1 MGIAIGDLL
10 ENDFFK
16 DFEVV
21 AGHKGLNR
29 EIQGFAVL
37 EAPDAYRWTV
47 GKELV
52 FSSGYV
58 LAKEPDTIRKAFEE
72 RTFDK
77 IAGFILKRGRFV
89 REIPED
95 IIALFEVN
103 DIPLLTMPFAMSW
116 MELMNQVN
124 ITVMNQTMR
133 RFSIW
138 NSASSKNNLT
148 YKEQKIRKILQAV
161 EMEMDFPAFLYDVTE
176 GKSYYSS
183 SNFKRITEQYHLEE
197 TDYWMPK
204 QPYTQHVLCDYI
216 HMTRY
221 RLKNPAHVNGP
232 RVSWVVIP
240 IVMSG
245 ITYAYFVVMESQDFL
260 DFYDEYSIRIAY
272 LMLQGVYEQT
282 MLAWD
287 AGNIGFE
294 NFIHMMMS
302 EREEEQEKLIYQ
314 AEALGISMNT
324 KYACILF
331 QQKNEAYSAR
341 AERDHF
347 INVMRKSV
355 MGKESRLAL
364 LNENQGVIL
373 IEQGDVLEENRYKL
387 TEIVREYEQL
397 LRKESQE
404 MRLEFG
410 ISLKT
415 TTLMNIKQTIERCQ
429 KAIKMGSILYPDEN
443 IWFYEKLGLLAW
455 IEVPED
461 ELEGMLEKYREL
473 LKEQKNAEL
482 LKTLKVYL
490 ENNMNYS
497 TTAEKLYLNINTIR
511 KRIDKVNSLLS
522 VDWSNYVQR
531 MEIELLLQFLKL

>member
-16 DFEVV
+16 EFEVI

-95 IIALFEVN
+95 VVALFEKY

-138 NSASSKNNLT
+138 NSGSQINNLT

-161 EMEMDFPAFLYDVTE
+161 EVEMDFPAFLYDVTE

-197 TDYWMPK
+197 TDYWMPRL
-204 QPYTQHVLCDYI
+204 PYTQHELCDYI

-240 IVMSG
+240 IIMSG

-294 NFIHMMMS
+294 NFIHMVMS
-302 EREEEQEKLIYQ
+302 EQAKEQEKLTYQ
-314 AEALGISMNT
+314 AEALGISMDA
-324 KYACILF
+324 KYICMF
-331 QQKNEAYSAR
+331 FVQKNEAYSAR
-341 AERDHF
+341 AQRKHF
-347 INVMRKSV
+347 INAMRKSS

-364 LNENQGVIL
+364 LGENQGAIL
-373 IEQGDVLEENRYKL
+373 LEQGEILEDSRLKLEEITK
-387 TEIVREYEQL
+387 EYVQL
-397 LRKESQE
+397 LEKECQGME
-404 MRLEFG
+404 LEFG
-410 ISLKT
+410 ISLKA
-415 TTLMNIKQTIERCQ
+415 TTLLEIKQTIEKCQ
-429 KAIKMGSILYPDEN
+429 KAIHMGSILYSDEKV
-443 IWFYEKLGLLAW
+443 WFYENLGLLAW
-455 IEVPED
+455 IDVPQE
-461 ELEGMLEKYREL
+461 ELERMLGKYKEL
-473 LKEQKNAEL
+473 LKEPKNAEL

-497 TTAEKLYLNINTIR
+497 VTAEKLYLNINTIR
-511 KRIDKVNSLLS
+511 KRIDKVNSMLS
-522 VDWSNYVQR
+522 IDWENYVQR
-531 MEIELLLQFLKL
+531 METELLLQFLGL